1 MGKETE
7 AQRSSTDLPKAK
19 HNRVRPTTLI
29 LWIPVYPFS
38 VKLEKSFIAVD
49 VLLVKNTLLQ
59 WTISIIGLLFPLY
72 CVCSERYLG
81 DNGIVMKSGAG
92 DVS

>member
-29 LWIPVYPFS
+29 LWITVYPFS
-38 VKLEKSFIAVD
+38 VKLEKSFIAFD
-49 VLLVKNTLLQ
+49 VLLVKKH
-59 WTISIIGLLFPLY
+59 IIAMDNLHNWAVIPIVL
-72 CVCSERYLG
+72 CVLRT
-81 DNGIVMKSGAG
+81 VFR
-92 DVS
+92 